1 MMKIEGIIEK
11 GKDMYAVRSEDMIGR
26 CCLGGFGDS
35 VDEAR
40 EDFMVS
46 IEEAIEDATKEGFNP
61 PTMEEISVLFTYDL
75 PSFFNYFDY
84 INISKFAAHIGIN
97 ESKMRQYKN
106 GLAFPCEKTTKKI
119 LSAIK
124 QIGSELSMVSL

>member
-1 MMKIEGIIEK
+1 MRIKAIIEK
-11 GKDMYAVRSEDMIGR
+11 GKERYAVRSDAIIGR
-26 CCLGGFGDS
+26 CYMGGFGDS

-46 IEEAIEDATKEGFNP
+46 IEEAIEDAAEEGFNP
-61 PTMEEISVLFTYDL
+61 PTMEEISVVFTYDL

-84 INISKFAAHIGIN
+84 INISKFASFAGIN
-97 ESKMRQYKN
+97 ESKMRQYKS

-119 LSAIK
+119 LAAIK